1 MAFNISYIFSAVDR
15 FSAVAGRIRGS
26 MQSVQDTANSVSKS
40 IDGFGKGMRST
51 GRDLMPATL
60 GIGALAG
67 FALNASAKMETLG
80 TSFRTMTGGAD
91 NAARLMEDLRA
102 FGARTPFEIEGIGGA
117 TKQLLAFGV
126 AQNQIIPTLTTLG
139 DISSGA
145 GVPLSDM
152 AAIFGKMKSKGKAM
166 TEELLQM
173 SDRGIPIVDVLAKG
187 FKVTKEK
194 VFDMASKG
202 KISFAVMEKALA
214 KMTGAGGIFYNQM
227 EEQSKTLAGRW
238 STMSD
243 AITESL
249 TVLGDTLVET
259 FDIKQLLADAS
270 VELGAITAKV
280 REFIKENP
288 KLTKFALI
296 AVGIVAA
303 LAPLLIILG
312 FMASGIAALA
322 PIISLVTFLFTA
334 LATVGSVLGTVISFL
349 AAATN
354 LAVLPF
360 LLIVAAVVAV
370 IAALYLLWSNW
381 DTVSSYIGDGIESLV
396 AWFTGLADT
405 LSGVFANLGAMARKV
420 FEESPL
426 GKLITFAG
434 NLIGGDSKT
443 TIDVNINDKGG
454 NVGSVDSSSSG
465 SGATTNVGRNM

>member
-1 MAFNISYIFSAVDR
+1 MAFNVSYIFSAVDR
-15 FSAVAGRIRGS
+15 FSAVAGKIRGS
-26 MQSVQDTANSVSKS
+26 MQAVQDKADAVSSK

-51 GRDLMPATL
+51 GRDMLPITAGL
-60 GIGALAG
+60 GALAG
-67 FALNASAKMETLG
+67 FALHASAKMETLG
-80 TSFRTMTGGAD
+80 TSFRTMTGSGE
-91 NAARLMEDLRA
+91 NAQKLMQDLRD

-126 AQNQIIPTLTTLG
+126 VQKDIIPTLTTLG

-187 FKVTKEK
+187 FRVTKEK
-194 VFDMASKG
+194 IFDMASKG

-214 KMTGAGGIFYNQM
+214 KMTGEGGIFQNQM
-227 EEQSKTLAGRW
+227 EEQSKTLAGRF
-238 STMSD
+238 STMQDSV
-243 AITESL
+243 TNSL
-249 TVLGDTLVET
+249 TTIGDTLVET
-259 FDIKQLLADAS
+259 FDLKTVLKDS
-270 VELGAITAKV
+270 AIYLDQITEKV
-280 REFIKENP
+280 KAFIKENP
-288 KLTKFALI
+288 GLTKFALI
-296 AVGIVAA
+296 ATGVVAA

-312 FMASGIAALA
+312 FIASGVAALA
-322 PIISLVTFLFTA
+322 PILSLVVGIFSA
-334 LATVGSVLGTVISFL
+334 LATVGSALGTVISFI

-381 DTVSSYIGDGIESLV
+381 DTVSSWIGDGIESLV

-405 LSGVFANLGAMARKV
+405 LSAVFSNLGAMATKV
-420 FEESPL
+420 FEQSPL
-426 GKLITFAG
+426 GKLISFAG